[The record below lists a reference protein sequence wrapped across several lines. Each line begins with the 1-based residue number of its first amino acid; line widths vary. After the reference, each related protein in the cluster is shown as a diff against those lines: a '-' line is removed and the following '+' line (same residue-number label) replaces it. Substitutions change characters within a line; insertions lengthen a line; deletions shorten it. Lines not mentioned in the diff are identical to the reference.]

1 MVVSFST
8 WVVLCEYMK
17 KYIYITISYRQ
28 LRDVF
33 IFGYLELLV
42 EL

>member
-1 MVVSFST
+1 MVVSLST

-17 KYIYITISYRQ
+17 KKIYITISYRQ
-28 LRDVF
+28 LRDLF
-33 IFGYLELLV
+33 IFGYLALLV